1 MSQKEYLNGKVSIQ
15 EVECLSSRD
24 GFSLTSF
31 SRLETSTAELTFFP
45 FEEPIHSITLV
56 TFKVG
61 DTPVIRGNHVHNQ
74 KDEYLYITAG
84 RFKGKYIDL
93 DTMESVTLDLKKGDL
108 IHVLPNCSHA
118 YMAQED
124 ASFLEFTPTKL
135 TSWDSTASDVAKSP
149 SDFLP
154 NR

>member
-1 MSQKEYLNGKVSIQ
+1 MKQYLNGKVSVQ
-15 EVECLSSRD
+15 EIENLKSRD

-31 SRLETSTAELTFFP
+31 SRLETPTAELTFFP
-45 FEEPIHSITLV
+45 FGEPIHSITLV

-61 DTPVIRGNHVHNQ
+61 EMPVIRGNHVHNQ
-74 KDEYLYITAG
+74 KDEYLYIMSG
-84 RFKGKYIDL
+84 QFKGKYIDL
-93 DTMESVTLDLKKGDL
+93 DTNESLVLDLKKGDL

-135 TSWDSTASDVAKSP
+135 TSWDSLVSEVAKNP
-149 SDFLP
+149 TDFD
-154 NR
+154 